1 MQQGRSFHKTSGL
14 LENVMLLLPF
24 LYILSY
30 RVDKDKFKKG
40 NKESF
45 GYEFA
50 NPLTREFAEEKNKE
64 KKK

>member
-1 MQQGRSFHKTSGL
+1 
-14 LENVMLLLPF
+14 MLLLPF